1 MRQITLCIILILIG
15 ATTGLAQKKKQN
27 PAYVQYI
34 RKYQALALYSQK
46 TYRIPASITLAQGIL
61 ESSAGQSSL
70 TRTSNNHFGIKCH
83 NNWKGAKTY
92 FTDDAPNECFR
103 KYKTAEE
110 SYTDHSDFLTANP
123 RYKPLFNLKTTDYIR
138 WAKGLQNLGYA
149 TSKAYANSL
158 IKIIEDYELYKLDV
172 NVQPTKQGTQTQ
184 TASASRQKPQTN
196 IVMRSIQKT
205 QGLPFV
211 YAVADDSIEKIAIET
226 GSSVKNIIKLNEI
239 HEGFPIREGDII
251 YLAKKKKKADKP
263 NYDHIVQIGES
274 MHSISQQYGIQVKS
288 LYKLNKKKADY
299 IPTEG
304 DVLRLR

>member
-1 MRQITLCIILILIG
+1 MGT
-15 ATTGLAQKKKQN
+15 TTGFAQKKKLN
-27 PAYVQYI
+27 ATYVQYI
-34 RKYQALALYSQK
+34 RKYQALALSHQK

-61 ESSAGQSSL
+61 ESAAGQSSL
-70 TRTSNNHFGIKCH
+70 TKASNNHFGIKCH
-83 NNWKGAKTY
+83 NTWKGAKAY
-92 FTDDAPNECFR
+92 FNDDAPKECFR

-110 SYTDHSDFLTANP
+110 SFTDHSEFLTSNS

-172 NVQPTKQGTQTQ
+172 NIPPAKQDAATQASSSTGKKSEQ
-184 TASASRQKPQTN
+184 TA
-196 IVMRSIQKT
+196 VMRSIHKS

-211 YAVADDSIEKIAIET
+211 YAVADDNLEKIAAET
-226 GSSVKNIIKLNEI
+226 GSTVKNIIKFNEI

-251 YLAKKKKKADKP
+251 YLSKKKKKADKP

-274 MHSISQQYGIQVKS
+274 MHGISQQYGIQVKS